1 MGQLIAV
8 ILNVMVLLLVPL
20 GILQVH
26 TVVQTRN
33 ELLEVSAAA
42 TKYVSNHG
50 GMNEVLVQQE
60 VRAFISR
67 ELAEKRMSLSEPE
80 LAVTVTRIRAADPIL
95 WSHEDEFVLQMSIP
109 FPQFT
114 KLIPM
119 PAKNLKVIRQGTI
132 NVMDYDL
139 S

>member
-8 ILNVMVLLLVPL
+8 ILNVMVLLVVPL
-20 GILQVH
+20 GILQAH
-26 TVVQTRN
+26 TVIQARN

-42 TKYVSNHG
+42 AKYVSNHG
-50 GMNEVLVQQE
+50 GMNEALIQQE
-60 VRAFISR
+60 VRAYISR
-67 ELAEKRMSLSEPE
+67 ELTEKRMSLSEPE

-114 KLIPM
+114 MLIPM
-119 PAKNLKVIRQGTI
+119 PAKTLQVIRQGTI

>member
-8 ILNVMVLLLVPL
+8 ILNVMVLLVVPL

-26 TVVQTRN
+26 TVVQARN

-50 GMNEVLVQQE
+50 GTSEVELQQQ

-67 ELAEKRMSLSEPE
+67 ELAEKRLSLSEPE
-80 LAVTVTRIRAADPIL
+80 LSVSITRTRSADPIL
-95 WSHEDEFVLQMSIP
+95 LSHEDEFELQMTIP

-119 PAKNLKVIRQGTI
+119 PAKTLQVIRQGTI

-139 S
+139 L

>member
-8 ILNVMVLLLVPL
+8 ILNVMVLLVVPL

-26 TVVQTRN
+26 TVVQARN

-50 GMNEVLVQQE
+50 GTSEVELQQQ
-60 VRAFISR
+60 VHDFISR
-67 ELAEKRMSLSEPE
+67 ELAEKRLSLSESE
-80 LAVTVTRIRAADPIL
+80 LSVSITRTRSADPIL
-95 WSHEDEFVLQMSIP
+95 LSHEDEFVLQMTIP

-119 PAKNLKVIRQGTI
+119 PAKTLQVIRQGTI

-139 S
+139 V